1 MNGSSS
7 DNKPIS
13 GLLICVKA
21 FESSVTVIN
30 SSSKSLRLVI
40 FLFLKKIIPKMIKP
54 APIKP
59 VAIPIPIFIPL
70 EIWWLSSCFISI
82 WMKEFWINVFEIE
95 NAKESEKYEVDH
107 SVLKLFV
114 AEFVNW
120 FDFENCF
127 ESEKDF
133 DFVNKFRQ
141 KEKEIDL
148 EKSFDSVKYVD
159 LEKKNDEL
167 KLFDWLK
174 NVDGLKLCVLF
185 QLSEFVNGNDWVKSV
200 DKLKKSVFEK
210 SFVSLKAIDRENSE
224 EWKKPTDSEKSKN
237 LMIL

>member
-40 FLFLKKIIPKMIKP
+40 FLFLKNIITKTIKPTPIKP
-54 APIKP
+54 A
-59 VAIPIPIFIPL
+59 AIPIPIFIPL

-95 NAKESEKYEVDH
+95 NAKESEKYEVGH
-107 SVLKLFV
+107 SVLKLFIV
-114 AEFVNW
+114 EFVNW
-120 FDFENCF
+120 FDVENCF

-133 DFVNKFRQ
+133 DFVNKF
-141 KEKEIDL
+141 D
-148 EKSFDSVKYVD
+148 DV
-159 LEKKNDEL
+159 
-167 KLFDWLK
+167 KLF
-174 NVDGLKLCVLF
+174 VR
-185 QLSEFVNGNDWVKSV
+185 VKSEV
-200 DKLKKSVFEK
+200 WMKLLGFENL
-210 SFVSLKAIDRENSE
+210 F
-224 EWKKPTDSEKSKN
+224 DSEKALDLVKFNDGVNLWVWLKSTVGSKF
-237 LMIL
+237 IEFVK